1 MLNRNSVVAVTSRS
15 FSANAELRNRLRFSF
30 PNAKFNESGK
40 VLSSENLVD
49 FLTGAEAG
57 IFALEKIDSAV
68 LSQLPQLKVLSKFGV
83 GVDGVDFQALIT
95 HNVTFLHFPGTNSNA
110 VAEVALSNAI
120 SLLHRIPENQT
131 HFSNG
136 EWVQLKGR
144 EIRGKTV
151 GVVGAGPIGKR
162 FLELCSF
169 FECELRAFDLQHDKA
184 FNQKFSIKESSLGE
198 ILGLSDV
205 ISIHLPLTS
214 QTRGMIR
221 ADEISLIKSTSV
233 IINLSRGGI
242 LDEAALIDA
251 HRKGFLAGFA
261 LDVFDTE
268 PCDLAPFTDLPNIIL
283 TPHIGGSTVEAITNM
298 GNAAIMG
305 LTNLLN

>member
-1 MLNRNSVVAVTSRS
+1 MLNRNSVIAVTSRS
-15 FSANAELRNRLRFSF
+15 FSANAELRNKLSSYF
-30 PNAKFNESGK
+30 PNARFNETGK
-40 VLSSENLVD
+40 VLSDENLVD

-57 IFALEKIDSAV
+57 IFALEKIDSSV
-68 LSQLPQLKVLSKFGV
+68 LSQLPKLKILSKFGV
-83 GVDGVDFQALIT
+83 GVDGVDFEALESF
-95 HNVTFLHFPGTNSNA
+95 NVTLLHFPGTNRNA
-110 VAEVALSNAI
+110 VAEIALSNAI
-120 SLLHRIPENQT
+120 SLLHRIPENQK

-136 EWVQLKGR
+136 DWVQLKGR
-144 EIRGKTV
+144 EIHGKAV

-184 FNQKFSIKESSLGE
+184 FNKKFGVKESSLDE
-198 ILGLSDV
+198 ILSLSDV
-205 ISIHLPLTS
+205 ISVHLPLTS
-214 QTRGMIR
+214 KTRGIIG
-221 ADEISLIKSTSV
+221 ANEINLIKSTSV

-242 LDEAALIDA
+242 LDESALIGA
-251 HRKGFLAGFA
+251 HAKGLIAGFA

-268 PCDLAPFTDLPNIIL
+268 PCDLTPFAGLLNVIL
-283 TPHIGGSTVEAITNM
+283 TPHIGGSTVEAIANM

>member
-1 MLNRNSVVAVTSRS
+1 MLNRNSVIAVTSRS
-15 FSANAELRNRLRFSF
+15 FSANTELRNQLLSNF
-30 PNAKFNESGK
+30 PNARFNESGK
-40 VLSSENLVD
+40 ILSDGDLVD
-49 FLTGAEAG
+49 FLTGAEAS
-57 IFALEKIDSAV
+57 IFALEKIDSSV
-68 LSQLPQLKVLSKFGV
+68 LSQLPQLKILSKFGV
-83 GVDGVDFQALIT
+83 GVDGVDFQALKSS
-95 HNVTFLHFPGTNSNA
+95 NVTLLHFPGTNRNA
-110 VAEVALSNAI
+110 VAEIALSNAI
-120 SLLHRIPENQT
+120 SLLRRIPENQK

-169 FECELRAFDLQHDKA
+169 FECELRAFDLQHDEA
-184 FNQKFSIKESSLGE
+184 FNQKFGIKESSLEE

-205 ISIHLPLTS
+205 ISVHLPLTV
-214 QTRGMIR
+214 QTRGMIS
-221 ADEISLIKSTSV
+221 ANEIGLIKSTSV

-242 LDEAALIDA
+242 LDEVALIDA
-251 HRKGFLAGFA
+251 HAKGLLAGFA

-268 PCDLAPFTDLPNIIL
+268 PCDLTPFTGLPNVIL
-283 TPHIGGSTVEAITNM
+283 TPHIGGSTVEAIANM

-305 LTNLLN
+305 LTNFLD